1 MSISRPNKTDRRWR
15 TAGVGT
21 FSRGRRYPP
30 VGRPAPAG
38 GANEG
43 RRAASDGPA
52 RQARSAGRS
61 AAPDVAA
68 ECLTQIRDRVHAAG
82 HRLRD
87 ALPRYGGREARGR
100 SVIIKAELGHTLR
113 SRRASTRAG
122 ARMWAIGGSGKA
134 AIEGH
139 PDAPRNIGKTAADEA

>member
-1 MSISRPNKTDRRWR
+1 MSISRPNQTDRHGR
-15 TAGVGT
+15 TAGVET
-21 FSRGRRYPP
+21 FSRGRRYPL

-38 GANEG
+38 GADEG

-68 ECLTQIRDRVHAAG
+68 ECLTQIRDPVHFAAG
-82 HRLRD
+82 YRLRD

-100 SVIIKAELGHTLR
+100 SVTMKAELGHICHNRTRAAQRAAVIR
-113 SRRASTRAG
+113 SRGR
-122 ARMWAIGGSGKA
+122 
-134 AIEGH
+134 
-139 PDAPRNIGKTAADEA
+139 PP

>member
-1 MSISRPNKTDRRWR
+1 MSISRPNQTDRRWR
-15 TAGVGT
+15 TAGVET

-38 GANEG
+38 GADQG
-43 RRAASDGPA
+43 QRAAFDGPA

-68 ECLTQIRDRVHAAG
+68 ECLTQIRDRVHFAAG

-100 SVIIKAELGHTLR
+100 A
-113 SRRASTRAG
+113 
-122 ARMWAIGGSGKA
+122 
-134 AIEGH
+134 
-139 PDAPRNIGKTAADEA
+139 